1 MIIFS
6 GTAGTERS
14 GIEFC
19 LGQEFKQFQ
28 SLHCWL
34 EAASIL
40 AGNTNA
46 WLLVLAGFHPKQEI
60 ATAALGLLL

>member
-19 LGQEFKQFQ
+19 PGQEFKQFQ

-46 WLLVLAGFHPKQEI
+46 WLLV
-60 ATAALGLLL
+60 